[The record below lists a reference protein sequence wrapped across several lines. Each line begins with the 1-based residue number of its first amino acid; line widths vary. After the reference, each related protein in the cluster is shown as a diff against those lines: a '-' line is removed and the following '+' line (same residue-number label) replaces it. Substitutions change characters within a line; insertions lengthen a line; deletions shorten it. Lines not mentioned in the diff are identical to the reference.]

1 MSEHTGALAHKV
13 EILKRLV
20 HLSTVL
26 NSTYELEALLRLLM
40 DAAAEITQAQAASV
54 ILWDDQ
60 RRELVFTATTSNT
73 SSLNLIGQAVPLEGS
88 IAGAIFSR
96 GEIVQVDDAVHDPR
110 HYDRLDAENQFVTR
124 SLLGVPL
131 TIKERVIGV
140 LEVLNRQ
147 PLPWTEDD
155 RDYLSVLAAQ
165 ASVAIE
171 SARMIAALQKVN
183 RELNEVDKLK
193 NDFIAI
199 ASHELRTP
207 LAILLGYASFLKEET
222 EGRTSEH
229 VNKVLESGM
238 QLRRIIEDL
247 TNLRYLK
254 QRPEE
259 LTRTPYS
266 LRQMLTDTVS
276 DLFDLASG
284 KGHLVTVDCPA
295 ELQVLVDPIR
305 VSMALSNI
313 VNNAVRFTPERGSIQ
328 IIGNHDPEH
337 PHLAQVTVL
346 DNGIG
351 FPPELAERIFDEFF
365 QTEDHMTRKHGGLGI
380 GLTIARAMIAAHG
393 GWITAES
400 AGPGQG
406 AVFRFTLPL
415 VES

>member
-1 MSEHTGALAHKV
+1 MTAQQTALAHKV
-13 EILKRLV
+13 DILKRLA
-20 HLSTVL
+20 HLSTIL
-26 NSTYELEALLRLLM
+26 NSTYELDALLSLIM

-54 ILWDDQ
+54 LLWDES

-73 SSLNLIGQAVPLEGS
+73 SGLNLIGQAVPLEGS
-88 IAGAIFSR
+88 IAGTIFNK
-96 GEIVQVDDAVHDPR
+96 GEIVHVNDAMHDPR
-110 HYDRLDAENQFVTR
+110 HYDRLDEANQFVTR

-147 PLPWTEDD
+147 PLPWTDDD

-254 QRPEE
+254 QRSEE
-259 LTRTPYS
+259 LTLTAYP
-266 LRQMLTDTVS
+266 LRQMLSDTVTE
-276 DLFDLASG
+276 LFELASG
-284 KGHLVTVDCPA
+284 KGHDITVDCPA
-295 ELQVLVDPIR
+295 DLMVMIDPIR
-305 VSMALSNI
+305 SGMALSNI
-313 VNNAVRFTPERGSIQ
+313 VNNAVRFTPDRGTIQ
-328 IIGNHDPEH
+328 LIGFIDPDH
-337 PHLAQVTVL
+337 PKMARVEVR

-351 FPPELAERIFDEFF
+351 FPPDQAERIFEEFY
-365 QTEDHMTRKHGGLGI
+365 QVEDHMTRKHGGLGI
-380 GLTIARAMIAAHG
+380 GLTIARAMIQAHG

-400 AGPGQG
+400 SGAGQG
-406 AVFRFTLPL
+406 AIFRFTLPL
-415 VES
+415 A

>member
-1 MSEHTGALAHKV
+1 MTAQQTALAHKV
-13 EILKRLV
+13 DILKRLA
-20 HLSTVL
+20 HLSTIL
-26 NSTYELEALLRLLM
+26 NSTYELDALLSLIM

-54 ILWDDQ
+54 LLWDES

-73 SSLNLIGQAVPLEGS
+73 SGLNLIGQAVPLEGS
-88 IAGAIFSR
+88 IAGTIFNK
-96 GEIVQVDDAVHDPR
+96 GEIVQVNDAMHDPR
-110 HYDRLDAENQFVTR
+110 HYDRLDEANQFVTR

-147 PLPWTEDD
+147 PLPWTDDD

-254 QRPEE
+254 QRSEE
-259 LTRTPYS
+259 LTLTAYP
-266 LRQMLTDTVS
+266 LQQMLSDTVTE
-276 DLFDLASG
+276 LFELASG
-284 KGHLVTVDCPA
+284 KGHDITVDCPA
-295 ELQVLVDPIR
+295 DLMVMIDPIR
-305 VSMALSNI
+305 SGMALSNI
-313 VNNAVRFTPERGSIQ
+313 VNNAVRFTPDRGSIQ
-328 IIGNHDPEH
+328 LIGFIDPDH
-337 PHLAQVTVL
+337 PKMARVEVR

-351 FPPELAERIFDEFF
+351 FPPDQAERIFEEFY
-365 QTEDHMTRKHGGLGI
+365 QVEDHMTRKHGGLGI
-380 GLTIARAMIAAHG
+380 GLTIARAMIQAHW

-400 AGPGQG
+400 SGAGQG
-406 AVFRFTLPL
+406 AIFRFTLPL
-415 VES
+415 A

>member
-1 MSEHTGALAHKV
+1 MTAQQTALAHKV
-13 EILKRLV
+13 DILKRLA
-20 HLSTVL
+20 HLSTIL
-26 NSTYELEALLRLLM
+26 NSTYELDALLSLIM

-54 ILWDDQ
+54 LLWDES

-73 SSLNLIGQAVPLEGS
+73 SGLNLIGQAVPLEGS
-88 IAGAIFSR
+88 IAGTIFNK
-96 GEIVQVDDAVHDPR
+96 GEIVQVNDAMHDPR
-110 HYDRLDAENQFVTR
+110 HYDRLDEANQFVTR

-147 PLPWTEDD
+147 PLPWTDDD

-254 QRPEE
+254 QRSEE
-259 LTRTPYS
+259 LTLTAYP
-266 LRQMLTDTVS
+266 LQQMLSDTVTE
-276 DLFDLASG
+276 LFELASG
-284 KGHLVTVDCPA
+284 KGHDITVDCPA
-295 ELQVLVDPIR
+295 DLMVMIDPIR
-305 VSMALSNI
+305 SGMALSNI
-313 VNNAVRFTPERGSIQ
+313 VNNAVRFTPDRGSIQ
-328 IIGNHDPEH
+328 LIGFIDPDH
-337 PHLAQVTVL
+337 PKTARVEVR

-351 FPPELAERIFDEFF
+351 FPPDQAERIFEEFY
-365 QTEDHMTRKHGGLGI
+365 QVEDHMTRKHGGLGI
-380 GLTIARAMIAAHG
+380 GLTIARAMIQAHG

-400 AGPGQG
+400 SGAGQG
-406 AVFRFTLPL
+406 AIFRFTLPL
-415 VES
+415 A

>member
-1 MSEHTGALAHKV
+1 MTAQQTALAHKV
-13 EILKRLV
+13 DILKRLA
-20 HLSTVL
+20 HLSTIL
-26 NSTYELEALLRLLM
+26 NSTYELDALLSLLM

-54 ILWDDQ
+54 LLWDES

-73 SSLNLIGQAVPLEGS
+73 SGLNLIGQAVPLEGS
-88 IAGAIFSR
+88 IAGTIFNK
-96 GEIVQVDDAVHDPR
+96 GEIVQVNDAMHDPR
-110 HYDRLDAENQFVTR
+110 HYDRLDEANQFVTR

-147 PLPWTEDD
+147 PLPWTDDD

-238 QLRRIIEDL
+238 QLRRIIE
-247 TNLRYLK
+247 
-254 QRPEE
+254 E
-259 LTRTPYS
+259 LTAYP
-266 LRQMLTDTVS
+266 LQQMLSDTVTE
-276 DLFDLASG
+276 LFELASG
-284 KGHLVTVDCPA
+284 KGHDIAVDCPA
-295 ELQVLVDPIR
+295 DLMVMIDPIR
-305 VSMALSNI
+305 SGMALSNI
-313 VNNAVRFTPERGSIQ
+313 VNNAVRFTPDRGSIHL
-328 IIGNHDPEH
+328 IGSIDPDH
-337 PHLAQVTVL
+337 PKMARVEVR

-351 FPPELAERIFDEFF
+351 FPPDQAERIFEEFY
-365 QTEDHMTRKHGGLGI
+365 QVEDHMTRKHGGLGI
-380 GLTIARAMIAAHG
+380 GLTIARAMIQAHG

-400 AGPGQG
+400 SGAGQG
-406 AVFRFTLPL
+406 AIFRFTLPL
-415 VES
+415 A

>member
-1 MSEHTGALAHKV
+1 MTEQTGPLAHKV
-13 EILKRLV
+13 VILKRLA
-20 HLSTVL
+20 HLSTIL

-54 ILWDDQ
+54 LLWDEG

-73 SSLNLIGQAVPLEGS
+73 SGLNLIGLAVPLEGS
-88 IAGAIFSR
+88 IAGTIFER

-171 SARMIAALQKVN
+171 SARMIAALQQVN

-254 QRPEE
+254 QRPDE

-266 LRQMLTDTVS
+266 LHQILGDTVN
-276 DLFDLASG
+276 DLFELASG
-284 KGHLVTVDCPA
+284 KGHQITVECPP
-295 ELQVLVDPIR
+295 ELQVVIDPIR
-305 VSMALSNI
+305 ISMALSNI
-313 VNNAVRFTPERGSIQ
+313 VNNAVRFTPDRGSIRVT
-328 IIGNHDPEH
+328 GGVHAEYG
-337 PHLAQVTVL
+337 HLAQVEVI

-351 FPPELAERIFDEFF
+351 FPPEQAERIFDEFY
-365 QTEDHMTRKHGGLGI
+365 QVEDHMTRKHGGLGI
-380 GLTIARAMIAAHG
+380 GLTIARAMIEAHG
-393 GWITAES
+393 GLIQAES

-406 AVFRFTLPL
+406 ATFRFTLPL
-415 VES
+415 V

>member
-1 MSEHTGALAHKV
+1 MTEQQAALAHKV
-13 EILKRLV
+13 DILKRLA
-20 HLSTVL
+20 HLSTIL
-26 NSTYELEALLRLLM
+26 NSTYELDALLSLLM

-54 ILWDDQ
+54 LLWDES

-73 SSLNLIGQAVPLEGS
+73 SGLNLIGQAVPLEGS
-88 IAGAIFSR
+88 IAGTIFNK
-96 GEIVQVDDAVHDPR
+96 GEIVQVNDAMHDPR
-110 HYDRLDAENQFVTR
+110 HYDRLDEANQFVTR

-147 PLPWTEDD
+147 PLPWTDDD

-254 QRPEE
+254 QRSEE
-259 LTRTPYS
+259 LTLTAYPLQR
-266 LRQMLTDTVS
+266 MLSDTVNE
-276 DLFDLASG
+276 LFELASG
-284 KGHLVTVDCPA
+284 KGHEITVDCPA
-295 ELQVLVDPIR
+295 DLLVMIDPIR
-305 VSMALSNI
+305 SGMALSNI
-313 VNNAVRFTPERGSIQ
+313 VNNAVRFTPDRGSIQ
-328 IIGNHDPEH
+328 LIGSVDPDH
-337 PHLAQVTVL
+337 PQMARVEVR

-351 FPPELAERIFDEFF
+351 FPPDQSERIFEEFY
-365 QTEDHMTRKHGGLGI
+365 QVEDHMTRKHGGLGI
-380 GLTIARAMIAAHG
+380 GLTIARAMIQAHG
-393 GWITAES
+393 GWIAAES
-400 AGPGQG
+400 SGAGQG
-406 AVFRFTLPL
+406 AIFRFTLPL
-415 VES
+415 A